1 MTIDTL
7 QMTHDTYMAHDMIY
21 DTLHMMVTWHQT
33 QVGQLVVMRLL
44 RHTLSPLVR
53 PGPEDADLLR
63 QTVTK

>member
-1 MTIDTL
+1 
-7 QMTHDTYMAHDMIY
+7 
-21 DTLHMMVTWHQT
+21 MMVTWHQT

-53 PGPEDADLLR
+53 PGPEDTDLLR